1 MNYAVMSDEVEQ
13 IKQLIERRSCLK
25 QKLIELTAEIEII
38 QRKIDDLQNPADSD

>member
-25 QKLIELTAEIEII
+25 QKLIETHS
-38 QRKIDDLQNPADSD
+38 KMK